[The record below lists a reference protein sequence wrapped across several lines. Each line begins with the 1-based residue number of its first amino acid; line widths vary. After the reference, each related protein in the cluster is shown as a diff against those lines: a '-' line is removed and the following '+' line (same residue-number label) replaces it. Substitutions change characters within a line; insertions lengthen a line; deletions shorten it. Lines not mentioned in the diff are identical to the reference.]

1 MHNMIIEDE
10 GRAICPT
17 FIPDPDPPRTPA
29 SMEKRLENSDSV
41 RSREIHNA
49 LKEDLVQHL
58 WIYRPLPVEN
68 GDQNEG
74 NNENDDEDND
84 DDGEDDENDEE
95 DDDEEGEDEEEDE
108 DEDDNND
115 E

>member
-1 MHNMIIEDE
+1 MIIEDE

-29 SMEKRLENSDSV
+29 SMEKRIENSDSV

-58 WIYRPLPVEN
+58 WMYRPFHV
-68 GDQNEG
+68 DQNEG